1 MTEAGYGP
9 PPAPLATAGSY
20 DGIDFSTH
28 VVLQSCDDEPK
39 EFVCS
44 KEACKMSNLIKDML
58 EDSPEGGSDPVQI
71 PVPTVNAD
79 TLKYVVQYIEYHHAN
94 RARTLE
100 RPLKDNL
107 KNLISPWDKAFLYT
121 DLVKDDQEE
130 NHELL
135 VHVIMGANFLNIKD
149 LLDLTCACIANMIR
163 GKSPEEIR
171 RLFNI
176 TNDFTPEEEERI
188 REENKWCEEAT

>member
-9 PPAPLATAGSY
+9 PPSPLATPGSY

-28 VVLQSCDDEPK
+28 VVLQSSEDGADSK

-58 EDSPEGGSDPVQI
+58 EDSPDGGNSEVVI
-71 PVPTVNAD
+71 PVPTVSAD
-79 TLKYVVQYIEYHHAN
+79 TLKYVVQYIEYHHSN

-107 KNLISPWDKAFLYT
+107 KNLISPWDKASCT
-121 DLVKDDQEE
+121 
-130 NHELL
+130 
-135 VHVIMGANFLNIKD
+135 
-149 LLDLTCACIANMIR
+149 LT
-163 GKSPEEIR
+163 
-171 RLFNI
+171 
-176 TNDFTPEEEERI
+176 
-188 REENKWCEEAT
+188 W